1 MTNLDY
7 GMYSKAGNQ
16 RIASIVIGA
25 LKLPIATTNAQL
37 YSYLKERMKRVAEK
51 YPEVWDSDVRSAVI
65 SVLERKLHREL
76 TMYF

>member
-1 MTNLDY
+1 
-7 GMYSKAGNQ
+7 
-16 RIASIVIGA
+16 

-51 YPEVWDSDVRSAVI
+51 YPEVWDSDVRDALI

>member
-16 RIASIVIGA
+16 RIASIITGA

-37 YSYLKERMKRVAEK
+37 YSYLKARMSKVAEK
-51 YPEVWDSDVRSAVI
+51 YPEVWDSDVRSALI

-76 TMYF
+76 SMYF

>member
-1 MTNLDY
+1 MTNVNY

-16 RIASIVIGA
+16 QVASIVAGA
-25 LKLPIATTNAQL
+25 LELSIATTNTQL
-37 YSYLKERMKRVAEK
+37 YSYLKERMNEVAEN
-51 YPEVWDSDVRSAVI
+51 YPEVWDSDVRDALI